1 MDEKTSTVVQVC
13 TEHEDEVEAL
23 RLLLELLQSADGKP
37 VPVRIACADGTI
49 KEIEVGA
56 SEDERQ
62 EVLAMVRRRLRCIL
76 H

>member
-1 MDEKTSTVVQVC
+1 MDEKTSIAVQIR

-23 RLLLELLQSADGKP
+23 RLLVELLQSADGKP
-37 VPVRIACADGTI
+37 VPLRIACDDGMV

-56 SEDERQ
+56 NEEERQ
-62 EVLAMVRRRLRCIL
+62 EVLAMVRRRLRLIL